1 MFLLYVNDSDHASK
15 ILNPIM
21 FADDTKLFFSHS
33 DINVLFGKMNKEL
46 TNVTDWFNANKL
58 SLNVKKTKYFFSANH
73 QKKKKDNIPLRLPK
87 LNINELTIFN
97 DIFRS
102 FDR

>member
-1 MFLLYVNDSDHASK
+1 MLKKPS
-15 ILNPIM
+15 I
-21 FADDTKLFFSHS
+21 FFQQ
-33 DINVLFGKMNKEL
+33 II
-46 TNVTDWFNANKL
+46 
-58 SLNVKKTKYFFSANH
+58 
-73 QKKKKDNIPLRLPK
+73 KKKKDNIPLRLPK

>member
-1 MFLLYVNDSDHASK
+1 ML
-15 ILNPIM
+15 
-21 FADDTKLFFSHS
+21 
-33 DINVLFGKMNKEL
+33 
-46 TNVTDWFNANKL
+46 
-58 SLNVKKTKYFFSANH
+58 KKTSIFYQQIIKK
-73 QKKKKDNIPLRLPK
+73 KKKKDNIPMRLPK